1 MGTTFLSKLSWRGK
15 LALAA
20 ALLLITVQAGPAA
33 DAITNTFQKPAP
45 IEVEMEMRPEDIC

>member
-45 IEVEMEMRPEDIC
+45 IEMEMEMRPEDIC